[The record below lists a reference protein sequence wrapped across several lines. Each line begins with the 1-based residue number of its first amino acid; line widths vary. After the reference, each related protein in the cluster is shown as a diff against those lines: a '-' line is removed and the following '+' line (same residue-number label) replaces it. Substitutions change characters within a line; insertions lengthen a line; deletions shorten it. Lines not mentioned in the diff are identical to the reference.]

1 MEVFGKAMN
10 IPAQVVA
17 MARGKASTMPIIIF
31 CTDPNQ
37 YKELIPEAE
46 VFVGNE
52 VGMLLAIL
60 ENLR

>member
-1 MEVFGKAMN
+1 MN

-31 CTDPNQ
+31 CTDTNQ
-37 YKELIPEAE
+37 YKKLIPEAE